1 MLVNP
6 AGYELAVGELYAP
19 IVNNGEGLLFTAFDS
34 ANRSGYRHFDLLSA
48 SSFAFE
54 DLPNG
59 GNEHDRN
66 DGILTITSIDL

>member
-1 MLVNP
+1 VNQ
-6 AGYELAVGELYAP
+6 AS
-19 IVNNGEGLLFTAFDS
+19 D
-34 ANRSGYRHFDLLSA
+34 RHFNLLSA